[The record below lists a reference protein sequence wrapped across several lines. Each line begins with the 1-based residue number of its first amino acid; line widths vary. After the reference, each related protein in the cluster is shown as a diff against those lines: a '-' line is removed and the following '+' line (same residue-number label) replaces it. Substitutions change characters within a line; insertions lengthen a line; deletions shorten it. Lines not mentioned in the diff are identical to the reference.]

1 MSRTGNHHLIGRTG
15 AALAAGALFGAATAL
30 AASAAPWAAGL
41 LAGGALAALAAYLGG
56 ARQSLAASRLTSR
69 LLARHA
75 SELSTELLAARTEE
89 GAFRSRLQAVINS
102 LEAPLYLT
110 DRRFQLVMANKACF
124 RFYGLPSTAHL
135 DELRLRIGTHEDAS
149 GLRGFID
156 RAVSNP
162 DRSVVAAM
170 TRPSGEDFYKAYSAP
185 ILVAGKAEGRV
196 VVYQDMSLE
205 QQFSLRVDQEVASK
219 TQVLQEALSELRE
232 QDQARAAFIA
242 NMSHELRTPLHYLMT
257 HVSALEEGLL
267 GPLTPAQGE
276 ALSKILDGITRL
288 TALMNDVL
296 DVSKL
301 EAHRIELDLQPTDP
315 LELIAAAMEFQWA
328 QAEKKGVRFSLVQPS
343 DLPLVRVDFGRMHQV
358 LTNLL
363 SNALKFTPPGGSVTV
378 SAAVEGETLRVEVAD
393 SGIGIA
399 PDHHEH
405 LFDRFY
411 MVNDPVARRVPGT
424 GLGLAIC
431 KQLVEL
437 HGGRIGLDSE
447 PGRGARFFFTVPIV
461 REPLLPEGNGVRR
474 TPTGS
479 LA

>member
-1 MSRTGNHHLIGRTG
+1 MSRTGNTNLIGRTG
-15 AALAAGALFGAATAL
+15 VALAAGALFGAATAL

-41 LAGGALAALAAYLGG
+41 LAGGAVAALAAGLIG
-56 ARQSLAASRLTSR
+56 ARQALSTSRLASR

-75 SELSTELLAARTEE
+75 SELSTELLAARTED

-110 DRRFQLVMANKACF
+110 DRHFQLVLANKACF

-288 TALMNDVL
+288 TALMSDVL

-363 SNALKFTPPGGSVTV
+363 SNALKFTPPGGAVTV
-378 SAAVEGETLRVEVAD
+378 SAAVAGETLRVEVAD
-393 SGIGIA
+393 TGIGIA
-399 PDHHEH
+399 PEHHEH

-411 MVNDPVARRVPGT
+411 MVNDPAARRVPGT

-437 HGGRIGLDSE
+437 HGGRIGLASE

-461 REPLLPEGNGVRR
+461 HEPLLPEGIDVRR